1 MSKKLIEQF
10 GSFGKVSNLP
20 QNIRLVMSEEIT
32 DATTHTIT
40 PEAGAM
46 YLLFSKE
53 YNVNNSN
60 FYGERVVVFSAPE
73 VGKFGTVECNR
84 GSLYASANSGISIT
98 YANDS
103 TVTFARSSATYAV
116 RFAVYRVF

>member
-1 MSKKLIEQF
+1 MSRKLIEQF
-10 GSFGKVSNLP
+10 GSSGRTREPLRNM
-20 QNIRLVMSEEIT
+20 QLVMSEEIT
-32 DATTHTIT
+32 DATTHTLE

-46 YLLFSKE
+46 YLLFSRE
-53 YNVNNSN
+53 FNASSGN

-73 VGKFGTVECNR
+73 IDVYGTTDCNR
-84 GSLYASANSGISIT
+84 GNLYASQNSGISVT

-103 TVTFARSSATYAV
+103 SVTFARSSATYAV

>member
-1 MSKKLIEQF
+1 MSKLSIEQF
-10 GSFGKVSNLP
+10 GSVGKVSNLP
-20 QNIRLVMSEEIT
+20 QNIKLVMSEEIT
-32 DATTHTIT
+32 DATTHTLT

-53 YNVNNSN
+53 YNANNSN
-60 FYGERVVVFSAPE
+60 FYGERVVVISAPE
-73 VGKFGTVECNR
+73 PDKYGTTDCNR
-84 GSLYASANSGISIT
+84 GVLYSSQNSGISIT